1 MVQDYTSAI
10 DDLNKAIELRSNF
23 ALAYFTR
30 ANLRFKQLEYQ
41 SINQSE
47 YTQETKNKV
56 NVVPVGDENTKIQY
70 ELILRDYDKTID
82 LTPDFSF
89 AYFNK
94 GNLYR
99 SMKNFKSAVSFYS
112 KAIEIDPDFAE
123 SYYNRGISHLYLN
136 DKINATQ
143 DLSKSGE
150 LGIYQSYS
158 IIKRLQE

>member
-1 MVQDYTSAI
+1 
-10 DDLNKAIELRSNF
+10 
-23 ALAYFTR
+23 
-30 ANLRFKQLEYQ
+30 
-41 SINQSE
+41 
-47 YTQETKNKV
+47 
-56 NVVPVGDENTKIQY
+56 
-70 ELILRDYDKTID
+70 
-82 LTPDFSF
+82 
-89 AYFNK
+89 
-94 GNLYR
+94 
-99 SMKNFKSAVSFYS
+99 MKNFKSAVSSYS